1 MFLTTQNLM
10 NRFTYRQTHTH
21 SDIMD
26 DKEKVRKA
34 LAKITK
40 IIDQYESWNK
50 DPDVIKQFKEIR
62 NRLSN
67 APSDEIKIKRALAE
81 IYEQLISLTNSEGTN
96 YEQITEIKKVKKIL
110 GVIPE
115 FEERYQIFVRKSR
128 DWAS

>member
-1 MFLTTQNLM
+1 
-10 NRFTYRQTHTH
+10 
-21 SDIMD
+21 MD

-40 IIDQYESWNK
+40 IIDQYESWNE
-50 DPDVIKQFKEIR
+50 DPDVIKDFKEIR
-62 NRLSN
+62 NRLSDN

>member
-1 MFLTTQNLM
+1 M
-10 NRFTYRQTHTH
+10 N
-21 SDIMD
+21 DMN

-40 IIDQYESWNK
+40 IIDEYESLVYNK
-50 DPDVIKQFKEIR
+50 ADPYVIKQFKEIR

-96 YEQITEIKKVKKIL
+96 YEQISDLKKVKKIL

>member
-1 MFLTTQNLM
+1 M
-10 NRFTYRQTHTH
+10 N
-21 SDIMD
+21 

-40 IIDQYESWNK
+40 IIDQYESWNE
-50 DPDVIKQFKEIR
+50 DPDVIKDFKEIR
-62 NRLSN
+62 NRLSDN

>member
-1 MFLTTQNLM
+1 MTLT
-10 NRFTYRQTHTH
+10 
-21 SDIMD
+21 DE
-26 DKEKVRKA
+26 EKVRKA

-40 IIDQYESWNK
+40 IIDEYESWSPPNEAS
-50 DPDVIKQFKEIR
+50 PYVIKQFKEIR

>member
-1 MFLTTQNLM
+1 M
-10 NRFTYRQTHTH
+10 N
-21 SDIMD
+21 DD
-26 DKEKVRKA
+26 DKEKIRKA

-40 IIDQYESWNK
+40 IIDQYESWNE
-50 DPDVIKQFKEIR
+50 DPYVIKQFKEIR

>member
-1 MFLTTQNLM
+1 M
-10 NRFTYRQTHTH
+10 NRFTVMLTHTH
-21 SDIMD
+21 RDIMD

-40 IIDQYESWNK
+40 IIDEYESWS
-50 DPDVIKQFKEIR
+50 PPHEASPYVIKHFKEIR
-62 NRLSN
+62 NRLSDN

>member
-1 MFLTTQNLM
+1 
-10 NRFTYRQTHTH
+10 
-21 SDIMD
+21 MD

-40 IIDQYESWNK
+40 IIDEYESWSPPNEAS
-50 DPDVIKQFKEIR
+50 PYVIKQFKEIR

-96 YEQITEIKKVKKIL
+96 YEQITEIKKVKSIL
-110 GVIPE
+110 GQIYAL
-115 FEERYQIFVRKSR
+115 EEKLQRFQRELRNWYG
-128 DWAS
+128 

>member
-1 MFLTTQNLM
+1 
-10 NRFTYRQTHTH
+10 
-21 SDIMD
+21 MD

-40 IIDQYESWNK
+40 IIDQYESWNE
-50 DPDVIKQFKEIR
+50 DPDVIKDFKEIR
-62 NRLSN
+62 NRLSEH

>member
-1 MFLTTQNLM
+1 M
-10 NRFTYRQTHTH
+10 N
-21 SDIMD
+21 

-40 IIDQYESWNK
+40 IIDQYESWNE
-50 DPDVIKQFKEIR
+50 DPDVIKDFKEIR
-62 NRLSN
+62 NMLSDN
-67 APSDEIKIKRALAE
+67 TSNDEVKIKRALSK
-81 IYEQLISLTNSEGTN
+81 IYEQLTSLLGSVGAYDTISDF
-96 YEQITEIKKVKKIL
+96 KKVKKIL

>member
-1 MFLTTQNLM
+1 MTQ
-10 NRFTYRQTHTH
+10 TDEEH
-21 SDIMD
+21 
-26 DKEKVRKA
+26 KEKVRKA

-40 IIDQYESWNK
+40 IIDEYESWSPPNEAS
-50 DPDVIKQFKEIR
+50 PYVIKQFKEIR

-81 IYEQLISLTNSEGTN
+81 IYEQLTSLLGSVGAYDTISDF
-96 YEQITEIKKVKKIL
+96 KKVKKIL

>member
-1 MFLTTQNLM
+1 
-10 NRFTYRQTHTH
+10 
-21 SDIMD
+21 MD

-40 IIDQYESWNK
+40 IIDEYESWSPPNEAS
-50 DPDVIKQFKEIR
+50 PYVIKHFKEIR
-62 NRLSN
+62 NRLSDN

-96 YEQITEIKKVKKIL
+96 YEQIGDLKKVKKIL